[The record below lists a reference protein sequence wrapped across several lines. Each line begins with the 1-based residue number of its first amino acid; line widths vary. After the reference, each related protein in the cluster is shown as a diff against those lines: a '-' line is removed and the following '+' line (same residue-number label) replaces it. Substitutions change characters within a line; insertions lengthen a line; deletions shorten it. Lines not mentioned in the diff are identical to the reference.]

1 MQRWLGGFDDR
12 IALSPLFFVGATL
25 IAVLIAAATVFGQA
39 WRVARAE
46 PARALRHE

>member
-1 MQRWLGGFDDR
+1 
-12 IALSPLFFVGATL
+12 
-25 IAVLIAAATVFGQA
+25 VLIASGTVFGQA